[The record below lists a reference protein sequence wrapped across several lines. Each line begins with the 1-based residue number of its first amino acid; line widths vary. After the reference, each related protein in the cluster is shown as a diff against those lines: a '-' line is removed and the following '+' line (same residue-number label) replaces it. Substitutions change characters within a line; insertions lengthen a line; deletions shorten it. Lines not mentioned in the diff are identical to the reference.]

1 MRWAKAGLAALAYL
15 AAAALVLAGAAEVW
29 RDVYASW
36 YQDGGV
42 FYEDSGLEVIFSPKP
57 IRIGDVLLDWQGPVM
72 FLLGV
77 LLAAAVYQVSQ
88 KS

>member
-72 FLLGV
+72 FLHGV
-77 LLAAAVYQVSQ
+77 LLAAAGDQVSQ

>member
-1 MRWAKAGLAALAYL
+1 MKWSKAILAGFACT
-15 AAAALVLAGAAEVW
+15 AAVALVLAGAAEIW

-72 FLLGV
+72 FLLG
-77 LLAAAVYQVSQ
+77 LLLGASAHQLARQP
-88 KS
+88 

>member
-15 AAAALVLAGAAEVW
+15 AAAALVLAGAAEIW

-57 IRIGDVLLDWQGPVM
+57 IRIGDVLLDWQGPAM
-72 FLLGV
+72 FLLGL
-77 LLAAAVYQVSQ
+77 LLAASVHQLARQH
-88 KS
+88 